1 MLKKTIYMIIS
12 GISFVLTSCAGVVH
26 GGRPAAHSH
35 HAVNMDFIFGAGA
48 GTDRILNIVI
58 KVLLIIALVL
68 CIKFLYNKNKNN
80 PPK

>member
-12 GISFVLTSCAGVVH
+12 GILLVLTSCAGAIRGVKPVAQ
-26 GGRPAAHSH
+26 PP
-35 HAVNMDFIFGAGA
+35 HAMDMNFIFGLGA

-68 CIKFLYNKNKNN
+68 CIKFLYNKNK
-80 PPK
+80 K